1 MIYLDCA
8 ATTQPYQQALAKF
21 YNVSSLTWMNPSSR
35 LYSTDAANVLFDS
48 RQTIADIV
56 GCKPEQ
62 ILFTSGSTEAANWI
76 IRSSVGRGDHIITT
90 LIEHPCVY
98 NTAWDSGAYVHFVQT
113 DSDGKVDLISLTRLL
128 EYCTEREG
136 KILVAIMGANNEL
149 GTIEPVQEIG
159 DLVHCFRRARY
170 FCDTTQLWPHE
181 KISTDGIDYACMSA
195 HKFGGLK
202 GTGFM
207 YCKDPASL
215 QPLLTGGAQEFG
227 MRAGTENVGGIA
239 AMAEA
244 LELTERYKADFK
256 EAATAIRKQIVS
268 QSEYRVNGGHDV
280 IQNIVSLTMPD
291 CDAQQMVAALGMD
304 EIYIAAGSACSTG
317 EAEPSRILRAVG
329 MSDEEALRTIRI
341 SFDAKIREGDINTLF
356 YKLKYYREVLCDN
369 RSNQGDD

>member
-21 YNVSSLTWMNPSSR
+21 YNVASLTWMNPSSR
-35 LYSTDAANVLFDS
+35 LYSTDAFNVLFDS
-48 RQTIADIV
+48 RQSIANIV

-76 IRSSVGRGDHIITT
+76 IRSSVGRGDHIITS

-98 NTAWDSGAYVHFVQT
+98 NTALNCGADIHYVQT
-113 DSDGKVDLISLTRLL
+113 DPDGKVDLISLTRLL
-128 EYCTEREG
+128 EYCTERTG
-136 KILVAIMGANNEL
+136 NILVAIMGANNEL

-159 DLVHCFRRARY
+159 DLVHCFKRARY

-181 KISTDGIDYACMSA
+181 KISIEGIDYACMSA

-202 GTGFM
+202 GTGFV
-207 YCKDPASL
+207 YCKDPSSL

-244 LELTERYKADFK
+244 LELTERYKEEFK
-256 EAATAIRKQIVS
+256 ESATALRKMFTS

-304 EIYIAAGSACSTG
+304 GICIAAGSACATG
-317 EAEPSRILRAVG
+317 ETEPSRILRAVG
-329 MSDEEALRTIRI
+329 MSDEEALRTIRV
-341 SFDAKIREGDINTLF
+341 SFDAKVRDGDINTLF
-356 YKLKYYREVLCDN
+356 YKLKYYREIFHGSQSDQRAN
-369 RSNQGDD
+369 